1 MIRPNYNIRAKI
13 YQSAGKH
20 SYFRLNLMDSAS
32 LRSLTPLLD
41 GIDRW
46 VELAPLLPVIVSL
59 ELVLS
64 ADNAVA
70 LASIT
75 RNLNSREL
83 QKQALNV
90 GIFIALLL
98 RILVILTAQFFLNFW
113 PIKLIGGIYLIT
125 LSFSKILGFENNY
138 IVDETQINT
147 KNNQT
152 NLFKVILLLS
162 ITDLAFSIDSITAA
176 VAISDQFLLVITGA
190 IIGVI
195 ALRFTSGLFIK
206 WLEIYC
212 NLEKAGYIAVA
223 IVGFKLI
230 IQLIFYKLIIP
241 EYLFFLTMLC
251 LFLWGFSKRINEFS

>member
-1 MIRPNYNIRAKI
+1 
-13 YQSAGKH
+13 
-20 SYFRLNLMDSAS
+20 MDSAS

-75 RNLNSREL
+75 KNLNNIDL
-83 QKQALNV
+83 QRKALNI

-113 PIKLIGGIYLIT
+113 PVKLIGGIYLIS
-125 LSFSKILGFENNY
+125 LSISKFLSLNNNGSDKNLIENSEQSN
-138 IVDETQINT
+138 IT
-147 KNNQT
+147 
-152 NLFKVILLLS
+152 LFKVILLLS
-162 ITDLAFSIDSITAA
+162 VTDLAFSIDSITAA

-206 WLEIYC
+206 WLEIYI
-212 NLEKAGYIAVA
+212 NLEKAGYIAVGL
-223 IVGFKLI
+223 IGIKLI
-230 IQLIFYKLIIP
+230 IQLILYKLVIP
-241 EYLFFLTMLC
+241 EYLFFLVMLC
-251 LFLWGFSKRINEFS
+251 LFLWGFSKKDTLINNV

>member
-1 MIRPNYNIRAKI
+1 
-13 YQSAGKH
+13 
-20 SYFRLNLMDSAS
+20 MDSAS

-75 RNLNSREL
+75 KNLNNIDL
-83 QKQALNV
+83 QRKALNI

-113 PIKLIGGIYLIT
+113 PVKLIGGIYLIS
-125 LSFSKILGFENNY
+125 LSISKFISLNSNDSNKDINDKGDNSKIS
-138 IVDETQINT
+138 
-147 KNNQT
+147 
-152 NLFKVILLLS
+152 LFKVILLLS

-206 WLEIYC
+206 WLEVYI
-212 NLEKAGYIAVA
+212 NLEKAGYIAVGL
-223 IVGFKLI
+223 IGLKLI
-230 IQLIFYKLIIP
+230 IQLILYKVVIP
-241 EYLFFLTMLC
+241 EYLFFLVMLG
-251 LFLWGFSKRINEFS
+251 LFLWGFSKKDNVINDV

>member
-1 MIRPNYNIRAKI
+1 
-13 YQSAGKH
+13 
-20 SYFRLNLMDSAS
+20 MDSAS

-75 RNLNSREL
+75 KNLNNIDQQ
-83 QKQALNV
+83 QKALNI
-90 GIFIALLL
+90 GIFIALIF
-98 RILVILTAQFFLNFW
+98 RILVILAAQFFLNFW
-113 PIKLIGGIYLIT
+113 PVKLIGGVYLIS
-125 LSFSKILGFENNY
+125 LSISKFISINSMNN
-138 IVDETQINT
+138 NKT
-147 KNNQT
+147 KTKTKTNN
-152 NLFKVILLLS
+152 LSLLRVILLLAV
-162 ITDLAFSIDSITAA
+162 TDLAFSIDSITAA

-190 IIGVI
+190 IIGVV

-206 WLEIYC
+206 WLEIYI

-223 IVGFKLI
+223 IIGFKLI
-230 IQLIFYKLIIP
+230 IQLIFYNVVIP
-241 EYLFFLTMLC
+241 EYLFFLIMLC
-251 LFLWGFSKRINEFS
+251 LFLWGFSNKKSYSNEV

>member
-1 MIRPNYNIRAKI
+1 
-13 YQSAGKH
+13 
-20 SYFRLNLMDSAS
+20 MDSAS

-75 RNLNSREL
+75 KNLNNIDL
-83 QKQALNV
+83 QRKALNI

-113 PIKLIGGIYLIT
+113 PVKLIGGIYLIS
-125 LSFSKILGFENNY
+125 LSISKFISLKSNDSNKDNNDKSDNPK
-138 IVDETQINT
+138 IS
-147 KNNQT
+147 
-152 NLFKVILLLS
+152 LFRVIILLS

-206 WLEIYC
+206 WLEVYI
-212 NLEKAGYIAVA
+212 NLEKAGYIAVGL
-223 IVGFKLI
+223 IGLKLI
-230 IQLIFYKLIIP
+230 IQLILYKVVIP
-241 EYLFFLTMLC
+241 EYLFFLVMLG
-251 LFLWGFSKRINEFS
+251 LFLWGFSKKDNVINDA

>member
-1 MIRPNYNIRAKI
+1 
-13 YQSAGKH
+13 
-20 SYFRLNLMDSAS
+20 MDSAS

-75 RNLNSREL
+75 KNLNNIDL
-83 QKQALNV
+83 QKKALNI

-98 RILVILTAQFFLNFW
+98 RIIVILTAQFFLNFW
-113 PIKLIGGIYLIT
+113 PVKLIGGLYLIS
-125 LSFSKILGFENNY
+125 LSLSKLIYYKKNDSKDIQNN
-138 IVDETQINT
+138 DNT
-147 KNNQT
+147 SKNSSLLN
-152 NLFKVILLLS
+152 VILLLAA
-162 ITDLAFSIDSITAA
+162 TDLAFSIDSITAA
-176 VAISDQFLLVITGA
+176 VAISDQLLLVITGA

-206 WLEIYC
+206 WLEIYV

-223 IVGFKLI
+223 IIGLKLI
-230 IQLIFYKLIIP
+230 IQLILYKVVIP
-241 EYLFFLTMLC
+241 EYLFFLIMLC
-251 LFLWGFSKRINEFS
+251 LFIWGFSSKKDSINNV

>member
-1 MIRPNYNIRAKI
+1 
-13 YQSAGKH
+13 
-20 SYFRLNLMDSAS
+20 MDSAS

-75 RNLNSREL
+75 KTLENIHL
-83 QKQALNV
+83 QKKALNI

-98 RILVILTAQFFLNFW
+98 RILVILTAQFVLKFW
-113 PIKLIGGIYLIT
+113 PIKLIGGLYLIS
-125 LSFSKILGFENNY
+125 LSISKFININNDEN
-138 IVDETQINT
+138 ID
-147 KNNQT
+147 KNSNVKS
-152 NLFKVILLLS
+152 NGSLLNVILLLS
-162 ITDLAFSIDSITAA
+162 VTDLAFSIDSITAA

-206 WLEIYC
+206 WLQIYI
-212 NLEKAGYIAVA
+212 NLEKAGYIAVG
-223 IVGFKLI
+223 IIGFKLI
-230 IQLIFYKLIIP
+230 IQLILNNLVIP
-241 EYLFFLTMLC
+241 EYLFFLIMLC
-251 LFLWGFSKRINEFS
+251 LFLWGFSSKVVTNNNI

>member
-1 MIRPNYNIRAKI
+1 
-13 YQSAGKH
+13 
-20 SYFRLNLMDSAS
+20 MDSAS

-46 VELAPLLPVIVSL
+46 VELAPLLPVIISL

-70 LASIT
+70 LATIT
-75 RNLNSREL
+75 KKLNNLDL
-83 QKQALNV
+83 QKKALNI

-113 PIKLIGGIYLIT
+113 PVKLLGGFYLIS
-125 LSFSKILGFENNY
+125 LSFSKFIIINNN
-138 IVDETQINT
+138 DSKDINDK
-147 KNNQT
+147 KNT
-152 NLFKVILLLS
+152 NNNITLLNVILLLAV
-162 ITDLAFSIDSITAA
+162 TDLAFSIDSITAA

-206 WLEIYC
+206 WLEIYV
-212 NLEKAGYIAVA
+212 NLEKAGYIAVG
-223 IVGFKLI
+223 IIGLKLI
-230 IQLIFYKLIIP
+230 IQLILNEVVIP
-241 EYLFFLTMLC
+241 EYLFFLLMLF
-251 LFLWGFSKRINEFS
+251 LFLWGFSRKSSVINNG

>member
-1 MIRPNYNIRAKI
+1 
-13 YQSAGKH
+13 
-20 SYFRLNLMDSAS
+20 MDSAS

-41 GIDRW
+41 GIDKW

-75 RNLNSREL
+75 KKLNNIDL
-83 QKQALNV
+83 QKRALNI
-90 GIFIALLL
+90 GIFIALIL
-98 RILVILTAQFFLNFW
+98 RILVILTAQLILNFW
-113 PIKLIGGIYLIT
+113 PIKLIGGIYLIS
-125 LSFSKILGFENNY
+125 LSFSKFFSINDDTSNDNHIDTNTESSIL
-138 IVDETQINT
+138 
-147 KNNQT
+147 
-152 NLFKVILLLS
+152 KVILLLS

-195 ALRFTSGLFIK
+195 ALRFTSGLFIR
-206 WLEIYC
+206 WLEIYI

-223 IVGFKLI
+223 IIGFKLI
-230 IQLIFYKLIIP
+230 IQLILYKLIIP
-241 EYLFFLTMLC
+241 EYLFFLVMLC
-251 LFLWGFSKRINEFS
+251 VFLWGFSRKK

>member
-1 MIRPNYNIRAKI
+1 
-13 YQSAGKH
+13 
-20 SYFRLNLMDSAS
+20 MDSAS

-75 RNLNSREL
+75 KKLNNLDL
-83 QKQALNV
+83 QKKALNI
-90 GIFIALLL
+90 GIFIALIL

-113 PIKLIGGIYLIT
+113 PVKLLGGLYLIA
-125 LSFSKILGFENNY
+125 LSISKFYSINNLDSSEL
-138 IVDETQINT
+138 VNINT
-147 KNNQT
+147 NYNNISLL
-152 NLFKVILLLS
+152 NVILLLAV
-162 ITDLAFSIDSITAA
+162 TDLAFSIDSITAA

-206 WLEIYC
+206 WLDIYI
-212 NLEKAGYIAVA
+212 NLEKAGYIAVG
-223 IVGFKLI
+223 IIGIKLI
-230 IQLIFYKLIIP
+230 LQLILHKLVIP
-241 EYLFFLTMLC
+241 EYLFFLVMLC
-251 LFLWGFSKRINEFS
+251 VFIWGFSRKETIVENY

>member
-1 MIRPNYNIRAKI
+1 
-13 YQSAGKH
+13 
-20 SYFRLNLMDSAS
+20 MDSAS

-75 RNLNSREL
+75 KNLNNIDL
-83 QKQALNV
+83 QRKALNI

-113 PIKLIGGIYLIT
+113 PVKLIGGIYLIS
-125 LSFSKILGFENNY
+125 LSISKFISLNSNDSN
-138 IVDETQINT
+138 IDIND
-147 KNNQT
+147 KSDNT
-152 NLFKVILLLS
+152 NISLFRVILLLS

-206 WLEIYC
+206 WLEVYI
-212 NLEKAGYIAVA
+212 NLEKAGYIAVGL
-223 IVGFKLI
+223 IGLKLI
-230 IQLIFYKLIIP
+230 IQLILYKVVIP
-241 EYLFFLTMLC
+241 EYLFFLVMLG
-251 LFLWGFSKRINEFS
+251 LFLWGFSKKDNVITDV

>member
-1 MIRPNYNIRAKI
+1 
-13 YQSAGKH
+13 
-20 SYFRLNLMDSAS
+20 MDSAS

-46 VELAPLLPVIVSL
+46 VELAPLLPIIISL

-75 RNLNSREL
+75 KNLNNIDL
-83 QKQALNV
+83 QKKALNI

-98 RILVILTAQFFLNFW
+98 RILVILTAELFLNFW
-113 PIKLIGGIYLIT
+113 PVKLIGGIYLIS
-125 LSFSKILGFENNY
+125 LSISKLISINENSY
-138 IVDETQINT
+138 IDNE
-147 KNNQT
+147 KANNVKSKSS
-152 NLFKVILLLS
+152 LLKVILLLA

-206 WLEIYC
+206 WLEVYI
-212 NLEKAGYIAVA
+212 NLEKAGYIAVG
-223 IVGFKLI
+223 IIGLKLILQLILFKL
-230 IQLIFYKLIIP
+230 FIP
-241 EYLFFLTMLC
+241 EYLFFLIMLC
-251 LFLWGFSKRINEFS
+251 LFLWGFSSKVDTIDNI

>member
-1 MIRPNYNIRAKI
+1 
-13 YQSAGKH
+13 
-20 SYFRLNLMDSAS
+20 MDSAS

-75 RNLNSREL
+75 KNLNNIDL
-83 QKQALNV
+83 QRKALNI

-98 RILVILTAQFFLNFW
+98 RILVIITAQFFLHFW
-113 PIKLIGGIYLIT
+113 PVKLIGGIYLIS
-125 LSFSKILGFENNY
+125 LSISKFVSLNRKDSNK
-138 IVDETQINT
+138 DIND
-147 KNNQT
+147 KSDNSNIS
-152 NLFKVILLLS
+152 LFRVILLLS

-206 WLEIYC
+206 WLEIYI
-212 NLEKAGYIAVA
+212 NLEKAGYIAVGL
-223 IVGFKLI
+223 IGLKLI
-230 IQLIFYKLIIP
+230 IQLILYKVVIP
-241 EYLFFLTMLC
+241 EYLFFLVMLG
-251 LFLWGFSKRINEFS
+251 LFLWGFSKKDNIINDV

>member
-1 MIRPNYNIRAKI
+1 
-13 YQSAGKH
+13 
-20 SYFRLNLMDSAS
+20 MDSAS

-46 VELAPLLPVIVSL
+46 VELAPLLPIIISL

-75 RNLNSREL
+75 KNLNNLDL
-83 QKQALNV
+83 QKKALNI

-98 RILVILTAQFFLNFW
+98 RILVILTAQYFLNFW
-113 PIKLIGGIYLIT
+113 PIKLIGGFYLIS
-125 LSFSKILGFENNY
+125 LSITKY
-138 IVDETQINT
+138 VDI
-147 KNNQT
+147 KNNISVD
-152 NLFKVILLLS
+152 NDEKSASVSSLFKVILLLS
-162 ITDLAFSIDSITAA
+162 VTDLAFSIDSITAA

-206 WLEIYC
+206 WLEIYI
-212 NLEKAGYIAVA
+212 NLETAGYIAVG
-223 IVGFKLI
+223 IIGIKLI
-230 IQLIFYKLIIP
+230 FQLLFIHFVIP
-241 EYLFFLTMLC
+241 EYLFFLLMLC
-251 LFLWGFSKRINEFS
+251 VFLWGFSRKESTIDNI

>member
-1 MIRPNYNIRAKI
+1 
-13 YQSAGKH
+13 
-20 SYFRLNLMDSAS
+20 MDSAS

-75 RNLNSREL
+75 KNLNNIDL
-83 QKQALNV
+83 QRKALNI

-113 PIKLIGGIYLIT
+113 PVKLIGGIYLIS
-125 LSFSKILGFENNY
+125 LSISKFLSLNNNGSDKNLDENSEKSN
-138 IVDETQINT
+138 IS
-147 KNNQT
+147 
-152 NLFKVILLLS
+152 LFKVILLLS
-162 ITDLAFSIDSITAA
+162 VTDLAFSIDSITAA

-206 WLEIYC
+206 WLEIYI
-212 NLEKAGYIAVA
+212 NLEKAGYIAVGL
-223 IVGFKLI
+223 IGIKLI
-230 IQLIFYKLIIP
+230 IQLILYKLVIP
-241 EYLFFLTMLC
+241 EYLFFLVMLC
-251 LFLWGFSKRINEFS
+251 LFLWGFSRKDTIVNNV

>member
-1 MIRPNYNIRAKI
+1 
-13 YQSAGKH
+13 
-20 SYFRLNLMDSAS
+20 MDSAS

-46 VELAPLLPVIVSL
+46 VELAPLLPIIVSL

-75 RNLNSREL
+75 KKLNSIDL
-83 QKQALNV
+83 QKKALNI

-98 RILVILTAQFFLNFW
+98 RILVILTAEIFLNFW
-113 PIKLIGGIYLIT
+113 PFKLLGGLYLISLAIT
-125 LSFSKILGFENNY
+125 KFITINKESNENGNRKS
-138 IVDETQINT
+138 IDQNISLLNI
-147 KNNQT
+147 
-152 NLFKVILLLS
+152 ILLLAA
-162 ITDLAFSIDSITAA
+162 TDLAFSIDSITAA

-206 WLEIYC
+206 WLEIFV
-212 NLEKAGYIAVA
+212 NLEKAGYIAVG
-223 IVGFKLI
+223 IIGIKLI
-230 IQLIFYKLIIP
+230 IQLILKDVIIP
-241 EYLFFLTMLC
+241 EYLFFLVMLC
-251 LFLWGFSKRINEFS
+251 LFLWGFSSKENLLNNT

>member
-1 MIRPNYNIRAKI
+1 
-13 YQSAGKH
+13 
-20 SYFRLNLMDSAS
+20 MDSAS

-75 RNLNSREL
+75 KNLNNIDL
-83 QKQALNV
+83 QRKALNI

-113 PIKLIGGIYLIT
+113 PVKLIGGIYLIS
-125 LSFSKILGFENNY
+125 LSISKFLSLNNNGS
-138 IVDETQINT
+138 D
-147 KNNQT
+147 KNLNQ
-152 NLFKVILLLS
+152 NSEKSNISLFKVILLLS
-162 ITDLAFSIDSITAA
+162 VTDLAFSIDSITAA

-206 WLEIYC
+206 WLEIYI
-212 NLEKAGYIAVA
+212 NLEKAGYIAVGL
-223 IVGFKLI
+223 IGLKLI
-230 IQLIFYKLIIP
+230 IQLVLFKLVIP
-241 EYLFFLTMLC
+241 EYLFFLVM
-251 LFLWGFSKRINEFS
+251 LFLFIWGFSKKNSSINNV

>member
-1 MIRPNYNIRAKI
+1 
-13 YQSAGKH
+13 
-20 SYFRLNLMDSAS
+20 MDSAS

-75 RNLNSREL
+75 KKLNNTDL
-83 QKQALNV
+83 QKQALNI
-90 GIFIALLL
+90 GIFIALIL

-113 PIKLIGGIYLIT
+113 PVKLIGGIYLIS
-125 LSFSKILGFENNY
+125 LSFSKFLSINEDTSIEKFKDTNSESS
-138 IVDETQINT
+138 IV
-147 KNNQT
+147 
-152 NLFKVILLLS
+152 KVIILLS
-162 ITDLAFSIDSITAA
+162 VTDLAFSIDSITAA

-206 WLEIYC
+206 WLEIYD
-212 NLEKAGYIAVA
+212 NLEKAGYVAVA
-223 IVGFKLI
+223 IIGFKLI
-230 IQLIFYKLIIP
+230 VQLILYNLVIP
-241 EYLFFLTMLC
+241 EYLFFLIMLC
-251 LFLWGFSKRINEFS
+251 LFLWGFSKKKCSAERT

>member
-1 MIRPNYNIRAKI
+1 
-13 YQSAGKH
+13 
-20 SYFRLNLMDSAS
+20 MDSAS

-75 RNLNSREL
+75 KNLNNINL
-83 QKQALNV
+83 QKRALNI

-113 PIKLIGGIYLIT
+113 PVKLIGGFYLIS
-125 LSFSKILGFENNY
+125 LSIFKF
-138 IVDETQINT
+138 INF
-147 KNNQT
+147 NNQESIAEENLT
-152 NLFKVILLLS
+152 NKNKGSTLLNVILLLA

-195 ALRFTSGLFIK
+195 ALRFTSGLFIR
-206 WLEIYC
+206 WLEVYV

-223 IVGFKLI
+223 IIGIKLI
-230 IQLIFYKLIIP
+230 LQLILYQIVIP
-241 EYLFFLTMLC
+241 EYLFFLVMLC
-251 LFLWGFSKRINEFS
+251 LFLWGFSTKENNIKGI

>member
-1 MIRPNYNIRAKI
+1 
-13 YQSAGKH
+13 
-20 SYFRLNLMDSAS
+20 MDSAS

-59 ELVLS
+59 ELILS

-75 RNLNSREL
+75 KNLSDINQ
-83 QKQALNV
+83 QKKALNI

-113 PIKLIGGIYLIT
+113 PVKLIGGLYLIG
-125 LSFSKILGFENNY
+125 LSISKFISLNKHTIDDKEVNY
-138 IVDETQINT
+138 QPQIS
-147 KNNQT
+147 
-152 NLFKVILLLS
+152 LIRVIFLLS
-162 ITDLAFSIDSITAA
+162 VTDLAFSIDSITAA

-190 IIGVI
+190 IIGVV

-206 WLEIYC
+206 WLEIYV

-223 IVGFKLI
+223 LIGVKLI
-230 IQLIFYKLIIP
+230 IQLIFYNIVVP
-241 EYLFFLTMLC
+241 EYLFFMIMLC
-251 LFLWGFSKRINEFS
+251 LFLWGFSKKESTIDII